1 MDIQERFLE
10 KAIKDKNYVSFSYK
24 GKRYEKIKASQIE
37 EMKFDFKLIKNLI
50 ILKNKFI

>member
-10 KAIKDKNYVSFSYK
+10 KAIKDKNYISFTYK
-24 GKRYEKIKASQIE
+24 GIKYDKMEASKITIKD
-37 EMKFDFKLIKNLI
+37 FDLKLIKNLI